1 MSSSPALGEVREVD
15 LPAGTIRYRERGSGQ
30 PIVFLHGIVANG
42 DLWRGVSPRLAGA
55 YRCIVPDWPLGSH
68 ELGLHGGADLSLPG
82 IADLVGEFFA
92 ALELQ
97 DVTLVAND
105 TGGAVAQWV
114 AIRHSQRMGRLVL
127 TPGDAFENFLP
138 PVLRHLQLFG
148 RRPAGLWLVGQT
160 LRFRV
165 IQQLPIAFGRL
176 TVRPIDRW
184 VMDSYTRPLRT
195 SSAVRRDFAA
205 LVRTISSRYT
215 MEAAQR
221 LPAFT
226 KPALV
231 VWSLDD
237 RLFPL
242 AHGRR
247 LAKLLPQGR
256 LEVIDDAG
264 AFIPE
269 DQPEQLAALIDGFIG
284 ETVTKPQPPN
294 GVTAWGVGHGET

>member
-1 MSSSPALGEVREVD
+1 MSASAALGEVREVD
-15 LPAGTIRYRERGSGQ
+15 LPAGTIRFRERGRGQ

-42 DLWRGVSPRLAGA
+42 DLWRRVSPRLVGG

-68 ELGLHGGADLSLPG
+68 ELGLHEGVDLSLPG

-114 AIRHSQRMGRLVL
+114 AIRHPQRMGRLVL
-127 TPGDAFENFLP
+127 TPCDAFENFLP
-138 PVLRHLQLFG
+138 LVLRHLQLFG
-148 RRPAGLWLVGQT
+148 RRPAGLWLLGQT

-165 IQQLPIAFGRL
+165 IQRLPIAFGRL

-184 VMDSYTRPLRT
+184 AMDSYTRPLRT
-195 SSAVRRDFAA
+195 NSAVRRDFAA
-205 LVRTISSRYT
+205 LVRAISSRYT

-221 LPAFT
+221 LPTFD

-242 AHGRR
+242 AHGHR

-256 LEVIDDAG
+256 LEVIDAAG

-269 DQPEQLAALIDGFIG
+269 DQPERLAALIDGFVS
-284 ETVTKPQPPN
+284 ETAAKPAPPN
-294 GVTAWGVGHGET
+294 GATASGAGRP

>member
-1 MSSSPALGEVREVD
+1 MSASPALGEVQEVD
-15 LPAGTIRYRERGSGQ
+15 LAAGTIRYRERGRGQ

-42 DLWRGVSPRLAGA
+42 DLWRRVSPKLVGA

-68 ELGLHGGADLSLPG
+68 ELGLHEGVDLSLPS
-82 IADLVGEFFA
+82 IADLVGEFLA

-114 AIRHSQRMGRLVL
+114 AIRHPQRMGRLVL
-127 TPGDAFENFLP
+127 TPCDAFENFLP

-148 RRPAGLWLVGQT
+148 RRPAGLWLLGQT

-165 IQQLPIAFGRL
+165 VQRLPIAFGRL

-184 VMDSYTRPLRT
+184 AMESYTRPLRT
-195 SSAVRRDFAA
+195 NSAVRRDFAA
-205 LVRTISSRYT
+205 LVRAISSRYT

-221 LPAFT
+221 LATFN

-242 AHGRR
+242 AHGHR

-269 DQPEQLAALIDGFIG
+269 DQPERLAALIDGFVS
-284 ETVTKPQPPN
+284 ETAAEPEPPD
-294 GVTAWGVGHGET
+294 GGTGLGVGDSET